1 MPTAPSWRCCGP
13 CPRPEGNAG
22 GQRLG
27 GSPVI
32 AALPSL
38 WRGLLALI
46 SDPSCPLCAGAVAAE
61 AVVTAPG
68 PAPPAQLCGACLRR
82 LALPEGG
89 LQGDE
94 PLLWCAAAPYDGA
107 LRQLLLRQRPRPE
120 PPLIAALAL
129 EWHRCCRQVLPGAL
143 LVPIPSW
150 KRRGNPLPLLLAQA
164 LARWAGPA
172 PHPWS
177 APSRAHPA
185 PAQPAGGVCG
195 CCTLPIGERQP
206 GSPPALAR
214 GRHPHHGG
222 YGDRCSGGA
231 GGQRPCGARAA
242 GPGPHAGSPPAVI

>member
-1 MPTAPSWRCCGP
+1 M
-13 CPRPEGNAG
+13 
-22 GQRLG
+22 
-27 GSPVI
+27 I

-172 PHPWS
+172 TQL
-177 APSRAHPA
+177 APQLLRRRRPTLGQHHLGRNLRQRNQRGAFTA
-185 PAQPAGGVCG
+185 PAATPRRP
-195 CCTLPIGERQP
+195 PIWLVDDILTTGATAVAAAAALQAS
-206 GSPPALAR
+206 GHAVQGLLSLAR
-214 GRHPHHGG
+214 TP
-222 YGDRCSGGA
+222 
-231 GGQRPCGARAA
+231 ARRRL
-242 GPGPHAGSPPAVI
+242 

>member
-38 WRGLLALI
+38 WRGVLALI
-46 SDPSCPLCAGAVAAE
+46 SDPSCPLCAGAVAPE
-61 AVVTAPG
+61 AVVTAPV

-120 PPLIAALAL
+120 LPLIAALAL
-129 EWHRCCRQVLPGAL
+129 EWHRCCRQVLPGAV

-172 PHPWS
+172 TQL
-177 APSRAHPA
+177 AA
-185 PAQPAGGVCG
+185 
-195 CCTLPIGERQP
+195 ERQP
-206 GSPPALAR
+206 GSTPALAG